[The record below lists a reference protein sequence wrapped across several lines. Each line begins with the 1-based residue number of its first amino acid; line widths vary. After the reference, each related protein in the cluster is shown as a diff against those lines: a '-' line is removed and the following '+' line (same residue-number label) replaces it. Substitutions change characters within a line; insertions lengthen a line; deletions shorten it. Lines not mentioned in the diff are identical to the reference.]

1 MQTLQLGLLADTSI
15 HLSKLRELV
24 SECGHEVVVAEQPRN
39 FDSLISVPHLDAWVV
54 SLDLN
59 SPASLAVYEKIEE
72 SGRPVV
78 FEDFESGQLQ
88 ASDRKKRFNKKIG
101 ECIGCDSDPT
111 TSENRLAKQVWVL
124 AASTGGPEAV
134 NRFLNAVTTVPE
146 DVALLYVQHID
157 SSIHESLIRMLN
169 KHTGWQ
175 LESVHTSSKHIAAKH
190 LYLISPDAQVEVTEG
205 HMLVPTDA
213 PWIGPYSPSANQVI
227 AKVARVYG
235 SAAGA
240 IVFSGMGDDGAKSCQ
255 YLKGSG
261 GKVWIQSP
269 ITCTVDSMPSCV
281 KSNGRI
287 DFEGS
292 PEKLGQHFCDYHLG
306 ELQTPAAAP

>member
-1 MQTLQLGLLADTSI
+1 MQTLQLGVLADTSI

-24 SECGHEVVVAEQPRN
+24 LECGHEVVVAEQSRN
-39 FDSLISVPHLDAWVV
+39 FDSLISVPHIDAWVV

-59 SPASLAVYEKIEE
+59 TPTSLSVYDKIEE
-72 SGRPVV
+72 SGTPVV
-78 FEDFESGQLQ
+78 FEDFESGPMQ

-101 ECIGCDSDPT
+101 ECIGFDSDPAT
-111 TSENRLAKQVWVL
+111 ATSPLAKKVWVL

-134 NRFLNAVTTVPE
+134 NQFLAAIKSIPE
-146 DVALLYVQHID
+146 DVALFYVQHID
-157 SSIHESLIRMLN
+157 SSIHESLIRMLR
-169 KHTGWQ
+169 KHSGWQ
-175 LESVHTSSKHIAAKH
+175 LEAVSQSSKHIAAKH
-190 LYLISPDAQVEVTEG
+190 LYLISPDAQIEVTDG
-205 HMLVPTDA
+205 HMLVPSDS

-235 SAAGA
+235 SASGV

-261 GKVWIQSP
+261 GKVWVQSP
-269 ITCTVDSMPSCV
+269 LTCAVDSMPQSV
-281 KSNGRI
+281 KKIGRI

-292 PEKLGQHFCDYHLG
+292 PEKLGHHFSDYHLSLASVRTVNG
-306 ELQTPAAAP
+306 